1 MIWPT
6 KSLTWISQHFPGRLG
21 KLTNAAE
28 GQAEITE
35 WIKTELSELVSE
47 SAKNNNNLFDLR
59 RRAAA
64 AIAGPPERLKVRQS
78 REHFFKPTFPPKNK
92 QTNSTLLLWNRRST
106 CFHMFF
112 GEKIE
117 DTKN

>member
-21 KLTNAAE
+21 KLTGDAAAE
-28 GQAEITE
+28 KQAEITE

-59 RRAAA
+59 HQGSNAADMMEA
-64 AIAGPPERLKVRQS
+64 KTS
-78 REHFFKPTFPPKNK
+78 SFY
-92 QTNSTLLLWNRRST
+92 
-106 CFHMFF
+106 
-112 GEKIE
+112 
-117 DTKN
+117 

>member
-64 AIAGPPERLKVRQS
+64 AIAGPPERTGTWGLVKS
-78 REHFFKPTFPPKNK
+78 I
-92 QTNSTLLLWNRRST
+92 S
-106 CFHMFF
+106 
-112 GEKIE
+112 
-117 DTKN
+117 